1 MIVKLLHNQ
10 LLQYTAYCRYYI
22 IVFLT
27 KCEVVCLQVGAILL
41 FGVVNELPGVICSSA
56 VHCFC
61 TVMCALCF
69 GIMIAAKLLFAL
81 QY

>member
-1 MIVKLLHNQ
+1 VKLFVHKWAL
-10 LLQYTAYCRYYI
+10 
-22 IVFLT
+22 
-27 KCEVVCLQVGAILL
+27 LL

-61 TVMCALCF
+61 TVMCAVCF